1 MDFTAIFI
9 GLGIIIL
16 LFIVGKIFAILT
28 RIFIIIL
35 LVAAVAV
42 GIFFWNNNKT
52 EQPQNAYSIEYKAS
66 LV

>member
-16 LFIVGKIFAILT
+16 LFIVGEIFAIL
-28 RIFIIIL
+28 L